1 MPQTSEELAQEL
13 FFLELS
19 RGEREQ
25 DLLSPYLNFTAA
37 SARLEAQT
45 PNLLSS
51 QLESLL
57 DAVAASAGHAF
68 PDLEVQMT
76 GTGHYVH
83 RLNAYVIATQVQ
95 SFLLTLGVL
104 AAVFIALFGVRLGL
118 AGFVSNLFPVLVATG
133 MLCLLHVPFDF
144 ATVLVAGVT
153 LGLSVDDSIH
163 FLHHFKRER
172 QAAGTEG
179 GMALSLSLVA
189 RPIVLTS
196 LLFCAGIA
204 VFLSSSLVVLVKF
217 ALFTIAGLLAA
228 MTSAL
233 LLLPWLVGYTLRHDQ
248 ASRRQPR
255 GNE

>member
-1 MPQTSEELAQEL
+1 M
-13 FFLELS
+13 
-19 RGEREQ
+19 
-25 DLLSPYLNFTAA
+25 AA
-37 SARLEAQT
+37 SAA
-45 PNLLSS
+45 
-51 QLESLL
+51 
-57 DAVAASAGHAF
+57 HAF

-83 RLNAYVIATQVQ
+83 RLNAYVIDTQVQ

-104 AAVFIALFGVRLGL
+104 AAVFIALFGMRLGL

-133 MLCLLHVPFDF
+133 SLCLLSVPFDF

-172 QAAGTEG
+172 QAAGMEA
-179 GMALSLSLVA
+179 GMAASMGLVA

-204 VFLSSSLVVLVKF
+204 VFLASSLVVLVKF

-228 MTSAL
+228 MASAL
-233 LLLPWLVGYTLRHDQ
+233 LLLPWLVGYTARHDQ
-248 ASRRQPR
+248 APPRQPR